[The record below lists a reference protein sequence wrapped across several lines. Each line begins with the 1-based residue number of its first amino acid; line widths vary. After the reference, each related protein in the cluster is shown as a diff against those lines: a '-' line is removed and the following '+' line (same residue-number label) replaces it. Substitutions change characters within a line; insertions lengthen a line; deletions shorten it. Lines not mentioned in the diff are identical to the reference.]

1 MSYYNSTK
9 APFNDHYYNFTVS
22 IGQGMAKQAGA
33 YWFGSPNYGV
43 FTWDDKL
50 SGARVSIFHTPDRI
64 S

>member
-1 MSYYNSTK
+1 
-9 APFNDHYYNFTVS
+9 
-22 IGQGMAKQAGA
+22 MAKQAGA